1 MFPALGSLLAKSV
14 APAVAEQL
22 ARHGMQALQVR
33 LRRDPSLAPATSAE
47 IVAAVNHYNATPE
60 RRWTRERLFEFV
72 AFFVSSDEGGA
83 VGWIE
88 APERIADYVL
98 RGPRPGEDSAADR
111 ATVATA
117 LAAEM
122 KAVREL
128 IARYLELLAAE
139 PIPPEPAPVPAESA
153 LAPVPVQATGV
164 DSVPSCEPRQ
174 QPQLEIEPAPEPVD
188 DPAHARLNDLLARVT
203 TPAGAVLSEARARA
217 RRVNDKARRAS
228 EARKA
233 RALVA
238 QSLKLLHAGGVGLAQ
253 AEAYLLRKGFPAEI
267 VRAVVGERIRS
278 G

>member
-22 ARHGMQALQVR
+22 ARHGVQALQVR

-60 RRWTRERLFEFV
+60 RTWTRERLFEFI
-72 AFFVSSDEGGA
+72 AFFVSADEGGA
-83 VGWIE
+83 IGWIE
-88 APERIADYVL
+88 APGRIADYVL
-98 RGPRPGEDSAADR
+98 RGPRPGEDSADR
-111 ATVATA
+111 ATVAAA
-117 LAAEM
+117 LESEM
-122 KAVREL
+122 EAVREL
-128 IARYLELLAAE
+128 MARYLELLAAQ
-139 PIPPEPAPVPAESA
+139 PVPTQLTSVTSELNPDPSS
-153 LAPVPVQATGV
+153 VQRTEA
-164 DSVPSCEPRQ
+164 DLVPSGEPK
-174 QPQLEIEPAPEPVD
+174 PSEPVA

-203 TPAGAVLSEARARA
+203 KPAGAALSQAREQA
-217 RRVNDKARRAS
+217 RRVNEKARRAS

-253 AEAYLLRKGFPAEI
+253 AEAYLLRKGYPAEV
-267 VRAVVGERIRS
+267 VRAVVSDRIHS